1 MSPGGLELA
10 PFYDLLSTAVW
21 TTKALGK
28 DYWPGAVTMAWPIA
42 GEDRLERM
50 SLDLLVEAAGILA
63 IKPATA
69 RTQVIQLATAV
80 RKGAP
85 ELIDQVQRENDEIA
99 RLQPEVRQAFPGEM
113 RALRCIDKIVIAEM
127 SGKLLP

>member
-1 MSPGGLELA
+1 MA

-21 TTKALGK
+21 TTKAFDK
-28 DYWPGAVTMAWPIA
+28 EQWPGGVTMAWPIA

-80 RKGAP
+80 CKGAA
-85 ELIDQVQRENDEIA
+85 ELIDQVQRENEEIA
-99 RLQPEVRQAFPGEM
+99 RLHPEVRQAFPGEM
-113 RALRCIDKIVIAEM
+113 RALRCIESIVIAEM
-127 SGKLLP
+127 SRKLLP